1 MNLGLKVEG
10 NRLFDK
16 LESKRYVLNEEER
29 KAQFE
34 KIKQLKDEI
43 SFNLVK
49 PIFGSESSSEAY
61 VIESIRIHEAWSLLS
76 EELIRWGEF

>member
-1 MNLGLKVEG
+1 MNMGMKVEG
-10 NRLFDK
+10 NRLYDK
-16 LESKRYVLNEEER
+16 LESKRYLLNEEER

-43 SFNLVK
+43 SFNLAK
-49 PIFGSESSSEAY
+49 PIFGSEIASEAC
-61 VIESIRIHEAWSLLS
+61 VIESIRIHEAWALLS